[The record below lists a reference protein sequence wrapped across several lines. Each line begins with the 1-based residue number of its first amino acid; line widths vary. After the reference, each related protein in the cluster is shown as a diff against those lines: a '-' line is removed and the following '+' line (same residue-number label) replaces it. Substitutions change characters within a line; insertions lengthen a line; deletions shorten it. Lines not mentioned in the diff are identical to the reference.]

1 MNLIN
6 PNWWRCDSTCNSL
19 APRNWQLQSKLVS
32 LIFLS
37 RHKFPIILLLST
49 AYLLFVKHFVTLV
62 GSLQQ
67 LLVLIHIDYFVYV
80 QCTYSLK
87 IRCIFVALAYP
98 VPSLYPQ
105 IDPGHMCADK

>member
-1 MNLIN
+1 MNHIY

-37 RHKFPIILLLST
+37 RHKFPIILLLSM
-49 AYLLFVKHFVTLV
+49 AYFLFVKHFVTLV

-67 LLVLIHIDYFVYV
+67 LLVLIHIDY
-80 QCTYSLK
+80 CL
-87 IRCIFVALAYP
+87 C
-98 VPSLYPQ
+98 SLYEQFKNPML
-105 IDPGHMCADK
+105 IHGPRLSSSLTLSAN